1 MKKRSNETKSAY
13 KLYKKLFESI
23 KWRSKQNYYFEK
35 LLKFRYNSKKKKKK
49 LKEKIIVSDEKT
61 EFESYIKVTKQS
73 SKLTINKVDV
83 IDETKIAHEL
93 NSFFTNIRKNLA
105 SKIPNAP
112 ALFEYFANE
121 SYFSMEIK
129 PLSMNELKDAFHSSK
144 SNKRPDY
151 DSISCSVT

>member
-1 MKKRSNETKSAY
+1 M
-13 KLYKKLFESI
+13 YKKLFESI

-49 LKEKIIVSDEKT
+49 KRNEKLILSDEKT

-73 SKLTINKVDV
+73 LKLTINKVDV

-112 ALFEYFANE
+112 GLFEYFANK

-129 PLSMNELKDAFHSSK
+129 PLSMN
-144 SNKRPDY
+144 
-151 DSISCSVT
+151 